1 MQANPYGKYNGN
13 ELKYVHEF
21 LTEGED
27 FVNRFEDAFRN
38 KIDQTFAI
46 AVNSGTSALHAAL
59 VACDV
64 RGGEVL
70 MPALCPAMVAFAVI
84 HAGATPIFCDVDQ
97 DTHHIDFIEVG
108 KNLTDTTKAILGVSL
123 HGLPIDWSK
132 WQHLEEDGSHI
143 LRIDDCAQ
151 ALGAK
156 GIGKADITCF
166 SFEDKKHITSG
177 SEGGMITTNNPE
189 LAMRA
194 RKFAGL
200 GYKHMTAEAGR
211 TSLAQSTYQDPS
223 YERFD
228 TIGLNY
234 RMSQIQAAV
243 GLGQLERLDHIVA
256 RRRACANLILG
267 ATDSSFSADL
277 WDQHSFYTYP
287 YKKRIQW
294 SWKEF
299 YNRFI
304 KAGGDGFYALP
315 KVAYNEPALKDHFM
329 DFGADC
335 PIAEDLQK
343 NVCLFKT
350 NYRNLGEAER
360 QAEILKKVVGNYEI

>member
-1 MQANPYGKYNGN
+1 MQGNPYGKYNGN

-21 LTEGED
+21 LTEGGD

-84 HAGATPIFCDVDQ
+84 HAGATPIFCDVDPE
-97 DTHHIDFIEVG
+97 THHISLNDHPITER
-108 KNLTDTTKAILGVSL
+108 TKAILGVSL

-132 WQHLEEDGSHI
+132 LAGGALEHYDVWT
-143 LRIDDCAQ
+143 IDDCAQ

-156 GIGKADITCF
+156 GVGKADITCF

-177 SEGGMITTNNPE
+177 SEGGMITTNNTE

-200 GYKHMTAEAGR
+200 GYKHMTADAGR

-256 RRRACANLILG
+256 RRRAVAAMFLG
-267 ATDSSFSADL
+267 REIKSKDSC
-277 WDQHSFYTYP
+277 YTLP
-287 YKKRIQW
+287 IKCTVD
-294 SWKEF
+294 WKQT
-299 YNRFI
+299 YNKFVEL
-304 KAGGDGFYALP
+304 GGHGFYAMP
-315 KVAYNEPALKDHFM
+315 QVPYKEPALKDITTH
-329 DFGADC
+329 C

-343 NVCLFKT
+343 KLMLMKT
-350 NYRNLGEAER
+350 NYRDLGEAR
-360 QAEILKKVVGNYEI
+360 TQAEIFHKMLAKWF